1 MWQPD
6 FLEKNCL
13 SAIFEKRSKMAE
25 MVFKFLGELLGFT
38 ENVFFYILL
47 LTSIFAKSV
56 CLRNFS
62 P

>member
-25 MVFKFLGELLGFT
+25 MVCKFLGKLLGFT
-38 ENVFFYILL
+38 ENVFFLYI
-47 LTSIFAKSV
+47 IV
-56 CLRNFS
+56 D
-62 P
+62 